1 MENLPYLSKVALA
14 FRISNHGH
22 GDVFLLAIPSLWNPH
37 QNASAATGD
46 VRFALTAG
54 KINSAISNPFPVIYP
69 PSPVTGTASD
79 PYIQVRANAFPVPA
93 PPIPSPAP
101 QGYNANE
108 TAKSSGTNI
117 SLVEGKPYDGLFFGV
132 IEDAFGGGNDWKKV
146 DRVGPVF
153 MTHASGNLPTFE
165 MQILVNAQRKPY
177 QRWKS
182 AEKLG
187 FQRIL

>member
-1 MENLPYLSKVALA
+1 MAMFFFLADTVTVESASKRFRGNRGCSLRADCRQNQLGDKQSVPRVLLST
-14 FRISNHGH
+14 F
-22 GDVFLLAIPSLWNPH
+22 
-37 QNASAATGD
+37 
-46 VRFALTAG
+46 
-54 KINSAISNPFPVIYP
+54 
-69 PSPVTGTASD
+69 PVTGTASD

-153 MTHASGNLPTFE
+153 MTDASGNLPTFE
-165 MQILVNAQRKPY
+165 MQVLLPDNGSLINDGRVPNILGSN
-177 QRWKS
+177 
-182 AEKLG
+182 
-187 FQRIL
+187 RIL